1 MTSRAIASPVSIF
14 SAWGNSP
21 RRWAEPIG
29 DVVSALKA
37 GLEGVMPK
45 MGPWRHGVVLDDGD
59 DRIK

>member
-1 MTSRAIASPVSIF
+1 LRLPYPF
-14 SAWGNSP
+14 FPRGDSP
-21 RRWAEPIG
+21 RRWAELIG